1 VNGVTQVAKMDTS
14 EAENVRALL
23 RAYAASLPFEL
34 DFQDFDRELAE
45 LPGAYAPPRG
55 ALLVARVGGEA
66 IGCVAVRPLT
76 GDTCEMKRLFV
87 LPAARGTGLGRRLA
101 VAIVTEARR
110 LGYARM
116 RLDTTPGMET
126 AQALYEELGFEE
138 IAPYTRNPV
147 VGTRFLELQL

>member
-1 VNGVTQVAKMDTS
+1 MDIS